1 MLPASTSVA
10 RFGNAEHKQNMLS
23 LSDASTASPAAL
35 PHEHGVALLYEAFLI
50 GYEAVLRSIAV

>member
-1 MLPASTSVA
+1 MA